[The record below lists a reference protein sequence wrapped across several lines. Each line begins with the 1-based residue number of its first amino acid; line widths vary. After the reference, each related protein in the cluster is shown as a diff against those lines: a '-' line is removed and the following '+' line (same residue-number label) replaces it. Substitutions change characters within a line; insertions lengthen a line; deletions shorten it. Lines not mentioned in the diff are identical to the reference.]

1 MVAKKKILFFMWSFS
16 LGGGAEKILS
26 TIVSNLD
33 PEKYDIDILE
43 MEHFDKGYESVPKHV
58 RILKSLQD
66 YRQTRWLRAF
76 LWRMR
81 IYFPRLARRLLVK
94 DDYDVE
100 VSFTIMNPPLLFSK
114 RREVKKISWI
124 HGSIEELLKDS
135 SKRESHRSQLDAA
148 NTIVGISKKT
158 SNSIKEVYP
167 DYTSKLQTIY
177 NGYDFQTILEK
188 SQEKIDIEIAP
199 QSICTIGRIEE
210 NKGSDRVVEVIR
222 LLHQEGKNYHLYFI
236 GAGDMEEELKKR
248 VKEYGIEDYVHFLGY
263 QKNPYQYLSQT
274 KVLLSMSKQEKID
287 IEIAPQSICTIGRIE
302 ENKGS
307 DRVVEVIRL
316 LHQEG
321 KNYHLYFIG
330 AGDMEEEL
338 KKRVKEYGIEDY
350 VHFLGYQKNPYQYLS
365 QTKVLLSMS
374 KQEGFPGV
382 YVEALSLGLPF
393 ISTDVGGAEEL
404 SQEGRFGQIIESNQE
419 AAQAITNYMTS
430 ASNFDV
436 DEASQFIQQF
446 TITKQI
452 EQVEKLLEE

>member
-58 RILKSLQD
+58 RILKSFQD
-66 YRQTRWLRAF
+66 YRQARWLRAL

-81 IYFPRLARRLLVK
+81 IYFPRLTRRLLVK

-114 RREVKKISWI
+114 RKEVKKISWI
-124 HGSIEELLKDS
+124 HGSIEEFLKDS
-135 SKRESHRSQLDAA
+135 SKRESHRRQLDDAD
-148 NTIVGISKKT
+148 TIVGISKKT
-158 SNSIKEVYP
+158 SHSIKEVYP
-167 DYTSKLQTIY
+167 DYASKLQTVY
-177 NGYDFQTILEK
+177 NGYDFKTILEK
-188 SQEKIDIEIAP
+188 SQEKIDIEIEP

-210 NKGSDRVVEVIR
+210 NKGSDRVVEMIR

-236 GAGDMEEELKKR
+236 GAGDMEEELEKR
-248 VKEYGIEDYVHFLGY
+248 VKEYGL
-263 QKNPYQYLSQT
+263 
-274 KVLLSMSKQEKID
+274 
-287 IEIAPQSICTIGRIE
+287 
-302 ENKGS
+302 EN
-307 DRVVEVIRL
+307 
-316 LHQEG
+316 
-321 KNYHLYFIG
+321 
-330 AGDMEEEL
+330 
-338 KKRVKEYGIEDY
+338 Y

-393 ISTDVGGAEEL
+393 VSTDVGGAEEL

-446 TITKQI
+446 TIAKQI

>member
-43 MEHFDKGYESVPKHV
+43 MEHFDKGYESVPKNV

-66 YRQTRWLRAF
+66 YRQARWIRAL

-81 IYFPRLARRLLVK
+81 IYFPRLTRRLLVK

-114 RREVKKISWI
+114 RKEVKKISWI
-124 HGSIEELLKDS
+124 HGSIEEFLKDS
-135 SKRESHRSQLDAA
+135 SKRESHRRQLDAA
-148 NTIVGISKKT
+148 GTIVGISKKT
-158 SNSIKEVYP
+158 SHSIKEVYP
-167 DYTSKLQTIY
+167 DYALKLQTVY
-177 NGYDFQTILEK
+177 NGYDFQSLLEK

-199 QSICTIGRIEE
+199 QSIC
-210 NKGSDRVVEVIR
+210 SDRVVEVIR

-248 VKEYGIEDYVHFLGY
+248 VKEY
-263 QKNPYQYLSQT
+263 
-274 KVLLSMSKQEKID
+274 
-287 IEIAPQSICTIGRIE
+287 
-302 ENKGS
+302 
-307 DRVVEVIRL
+307 
-316 LHQEG
+316 
-321 KNYHLYFIG
+321 
-330 AGDMEEEL
+330 EL
-338 KKRVKEYGIEDY
+338 EDY

-393 ISTDVGGAEEL
+393 VSTDVGGAEEL

-436 DEASQFIQQF
+436 NEASQFIQQF
-446 TITKQI
+446 TIAKQI

>member
-58 RILKSLQD
+58 RILKSFQD
-66 YRQTRWLRAF
+66 YRQARWLRAL

-81 IYFPRLARRLLVK
+81 IYFPRLTRRLLVK

-114 RREVKKISWI
+114 RKEVKKISWI
-124 HGSIEELLKDS
+124 HGSIEEFLKDS
-135 SKRESHRSQLDAA
+135 SKRESHRRQLDDAD
-148 NTIVGISKKT
+148 TIVGISKKT
-158 SNSIKEVYP
+158 SHSIKEVYP
-167 DYTSKLQTIY
+167 DYASKLQTVY
-177 NGYDFQTILEK
+177 NGYDFKTILEK
-188 SQEKIDIEIAP
+188 SQEKIDIEIEP

-236 GAGDMEEELKKR
+236 GAGDMEEELEKR
-248 VKEYGIEDYVHFLGY
+248 VKEYGL
-263 QKNPYQYLSQT
+263 
-274 KVLLSMSKQEKID
+274 
-287 IEIAPQSICTIGRIE
+287 
-302 ENKGS
+302 EN
-307 DRVVEVIRL
+307 
-316 LHQEG
+316 
-321 KNYHLYFIG
+321 
-330 AGDMEEEL
+330 
-338 KKRVKEYGIEDY
+338 Y

-393 ISTDVGGAEEL
+393 VSTDVGGAEEL

-419 AAQAITNYMTS
+419 AAQAISNYMTS

-446 TITKQI
+446 TIAKQI

>member
-1 MVAKKKILFFMWSFS
+1 
-16 LGGGAEKILS
+16 
-26 TIVSNLD
+26 
-33 PEKYDIDILE
+33 

-81 IYFPRLARRLLVK
+81 IYFPRLTRRLLVK

-158 SNSIKEVYP
+158 RNSIKEVYP
-167 DYTSKLQTIY
+167 DYASKLQTIY

-263 QKNPYQYLSQT
+263 QKILISIYLRRKFSCLCLNK
-274 KVLLSMSKQEKID
+274 KV
-287 IEIAPQSICTIGRIE
+287 
-302 ENKGS
+302 
-307 DRVVEVIRL
+307 
-316 LHQEG
+316 
-321 KNYHLYFIG
+321 
-330 AGDMEEEL
+330 
-338 KKRVKEYGIEDY
+338 
-350 VHFLGYQKNPYQYLS
+350 FLECMWRP
-365 QTKVLLSMS
+365 
-374 KQEGFPGV
+374 
-382 YVEALSLGLPF
+382 
-393 ISTDVGGAEEL
+393 
-404 SQEGRFGQIIESNQE
+404 
-419 AAQAITNYMTS
+419 
-430 ASNFDV
+430 
-436 DEASQFIQQF
+436 
-446 TITKQI
+446 
-452 EQVEKLLEE
+452 

>member
-43 MEHFDKGYESVPKHV
+43 MEHFDKGYESVPQHV
-58 RILKSLQD
+58 RMLKSLQD
-66 YRQTRWLRAF
+66 YRQARWIRAF

-81 IYFPRLARRLLVK
+81 IYFPRLTRRLLVK

-114 RREVKKISWI
+114 RKEVKKISWI
-124 HGSIEELLKDS
+124 HGSIEEFLKDS
-135 SKRESHRSQLDAA
+135 SKRKSHRRQLDAA
-148 NTIVGISKKT
+148 DTIVGISKKT
-158 SNSIKEVYP
+158 SHSIKEVYP
-167 DYTSKLQTIY
+167 DYASKLQTVY
-177 NGYDFQTILEK
+177 NGYDFKTILEK
-188 SQEKIDIEIAP
+188 SQEKIDIEITP

-222 LLHQEGKNYHLYFI
+222 LLHQEGKKYHLYFI

-248 VKEYGIEDYVHFLGY
+248 VKEY
-263 QKNPYQYLSQT
+263 
-274 KVLLSMSKQEKID
+274 
-287 IEIAPQSICTIGRIE
+287 
-302 ENKGS
+302 
-307 DRVVEVIRL
+307 
-316 LHQEG
+316 
-321 KNYHLYFIG
+321 
-330 AGDMEEEL
+330 EL
-338 KKRVKEYGIEDY
+338 EDY

-393 ISTDVGGAEEL
+393 VSTDVGGAEEL
-404 SQEGRFGQIIESNQE
+404 SQEGQFGQIIESNQE

-436 DEASQFIQQF
+436 NEASQFIQQF
-446 TITKQI
+446 TIAKQI

>member
-43 MEHFDKGYESVPKHV
+43 MEHFDKGYEFVPKHV
-58 RILKSLQD
+58 RILKSFQD
-66 YRQTRWLRAF
+66 YRQARWLRAL

-81 IYFPRLARRLLVK
+81 IYFPRLTRRLLVK

-114 RREVKKISWI
+114 RKEVKKISWI
-124 HGSIEELLKDS
+124 HGSIEEFLKDS
-135 SKRESHRSQLDAA
+135 SKRESHRRQLDAA
-148 NTIVGISKKT
+148 DTIVGISKKT
-158 SNSIKEVYP
+158 SHSIKEVYP
-167 DYTSKLQTIY
+167 DYASKLQTVY
-177 NGYDFQTILEK
+177 NGYDFKTILEK
-188 SQEKIDIEIAP
+188 AQEKIDIEIEP

-222 LLHQEGKNYHLYFI
+222 LLHQEGKHYHLYFI
-236 GAGDMEEELKKR
+236 GAGDMEEELKKQ
-248 VKEYGIEDYVHFLGY
+248 VKEY
-263 QKNPYQYLSQT
+263 
-274 KVLLSMSKQEKID
+274 
-287 IEIAPQSICTIGRIE
+287 
-302 ENKGS
+302 
-307 DRVVEVIRL
+307 
-316 LHQEG
+316 
-321 KNYHLYFIG
+321 
-330 AGDMEEEL
+330 EL
-338 KKRVKEYGIEDY
+338 EDY

-393 ISTDVGGAEEL
+393 VSTDVGGAEEL

-419 AAQAITNYMTS
+419 AAQAITNYMAS

-436 DEASQFIQQF
+436 NEASQFIQQF
-446 TITKQI
+446 TIAKQI

>member
-1 MVAKKKILFFMWSFS
+1 MWSFS

-66 YRQTRWLRAF
+66 YRQARWLRAL

-81 IYFPRLARRLLVK
+81 IYFPRLTRRLLVK

-114 RREVKKISWI
+114 RKEVKKISWI
-124 HGSIEELLKDS
+124 HGSIEEFLKDS
-135 SKRESHRSQLDAA
+135 SKRESHRRQLDAA
-148 NTIVGISKKT
+148 DTIVGISKKT
-158 SNSIKEVYP
+158 SHSIKEVYP
-167 DYTSKLQTIY
+167 DYASKLQTVY
-177 NGYDFQTILEK
+177 NGYDFKTILEK
-188 SQEKIDIEIAP
+188 SQEKVDIEIEP

-222 LLHQEGKNYHLYFI
+222 LLHQKGKNYHLYFI
-236 GAGDMEEELKKR
+236 GTGDMEEELKKR
-248 VKEYGIEDYVHFLGY
+248 VKEY
-263 QKNPYQYLSQT
+263 
-274 KVLLSMSKQEKID
+274 
-287 IEIAPQSICTIGRIE
+287 
-302 ENKGS
+302 
-307 DRVVEVIRL
+307 
-316 LHQEG
+316 
-321 KNYHLYFIG
+321 
-330 AGDMEEEL
+330 EL
-338 KKRVKEYGIEDY
+338 EDY

-393 ISTDVGGAEEL
+393 VSTDVGGAEEL

-419 AAQAITNYMTS
+419 AARAITNYMTS

-436 DEASQFIQQF
+436 NEASQFIQQF
-446 TITKQI
+446 TIAKQI

>member
-58 RILKSLQD
+58 RILKSFQD
-66 YRQTRWLRAF
+66 YRQARWLRAL

-81 IYFPRLARRLLVK
+81 IYFPRLTRRLLVK

-114 RREVKKISWI
+114 RKEVKKISWI
-124 HGSIEELLKDS
+124 HGSIEEFLKDS
-135 SKRESHRSQLDAA
+135 SKRESHRRQLDDAD
-148 NTIVGISKKT
+148 TIVGISKKT
-158 SNSIKEVYP
+158 SHSIKEVYP
-167 DYTSKLQTIY
+167 DYASKLQTVY
-177 NGYDFQTILEK
+177 NGYDFKTILEK
-188 SQEKIDIEIAP
+188 SQEKIDIEIEP

-236 GAGDMEEELKKR
+236 GAGDMEEELEKR
-248 VKEYGIEDYVHFLGY
+248 VKEYGL
-263 QKNPYQYLSQT
+263 
-274 KVLLSMSKQEKID
+274 
-287 IEIAPQSICTIGRIE
+287 
-302 ENKGS
+302 EN
-307 DRVVEVIRL
+307 
-316 LHQEG
+316 
-321 KNYHLYFIG
+321 
-330 AGDMEEEL
+330 
-338 KKRVKEYGIEDY
+338 Y

-393 ISTDVGGAEEL
+393 VSTDVGGAEEL

-446 TITKQI
+446 TIAKQI

>member
-58 RILKSLQD
+58 GILKSFQD
-66 YRQTRWLRAF
+66 YRQARWLRAL

-81 IYFPRLARRLLVK
+81 IYFPRLTRRLLVK

-114 RREVKKISWI
+114 RKEVKKISWI
-124 HGSIEELLKDS
+124 HGSIEEFLKDS
-135 SKRESHRSQLDAA
+135 SKRESHRRQLNSAD
-148 NTIVGISKKT
+148 TIVGISKKT
-158 SNSIKEVYP
+158 SHSIKEVYP
-167 DYTSKLQTIY
+167 DYASKLQTVY

-188 SQEKIDIEIAP
+188 SQEKIAIEIAP

-248 VKEYGIEDYVHFLGY
+248 VKEYGLEDYVHFLGY
-263 QKNPYQYLSQT
+263 QKNPYQYLSQ
-274 KVLLSMSKQEKID
+274 M
-287 IEIAPQSICTIGRIE
+287 
-302 ENKGS
+302 
-307 DRVVEVIRL
+307 
-316 LHQEG
+316 
-321 KNYHLYFIG
+321 
-330 AGDMEEEL
+330 
-338 KKRVKEYGIEDY
+338 
-350 VHFLGYQKNPYQYLS
+350 
-365 QTKVLLSMS
+365 KVLLSMS

-382 YVEALSLGLPF
+382 YVEALSLGIPF
-393 ISTDVGGAEEL
+393 VSTDVGGAEEL

-436 DEASQFIQQF
+436 NEASQFIQQF
-446 TITKQI
+446 TIAKQI

>member
-66 YRQTRWLRAF
+66 YRQARWLRAL

-81 IYFPRLARRLLVK
+81 IYFPRLTRHLLVK

-114 RREVKKISWI
+114 RKEVKKISWI
-124 HGSIEELLKDS
+124 HGSIEEFLKDS
-135 SKRESHRSQLDAA
+135 SKRESHRRQLDAA
-148 NTIVGISKKT
+148 DTIVGISKKT
-158 SNSIKEVYP
+158 SHSIKEVYP
-167 DYTSKLQTIY
+167 DYASKLQTVY
-177 NGYDFQTILEK
+177 NGYDFKTILEK
-188 SQEKIDIEIAP
+188 SQEKSDIEIEP

-222 LLHQEGKNYHLYFI
+222 LLHQKGKNYHLYFI
-236 GAGDMEEELKKR
+236 GTGDMEEELKKR
-248 VKEYGIEDYVHFLGY
+248 VKEY
-263 QKNPYQYLSQT
+263 
-274 KVLLSMSKQEKID
+274 
-287 IEIAPQSICTIGRIE
+287 
-302 ENKGS
+302 
-307 DRVVEVIRL
+307 
-316 LHQEG
+316 
-321 KNYHLYFIG
+321 
-330 AGDMEEEL
+330 EL
-338 KKRVKEYGIEDY
+338 EDY

-393 ISTDVGGAEEL
+393 VSTDVGGAEEL

-436 DEASQFIQQF
+436 NEASQFIQQF
-446 TITKQI
+446 TIAKQI

>member
-1 MVAKKKILFFMWSFS
+1 MWSFS

-66 YRQTRWLRAF
+66 YRQARWLRAF

-81 IYFPRLARRLLVK
+81 IYFPRLTRRLLVK

-114 RREVKKISWI
+114 RKEVKKISWI
-124 HGSIEELLKDS
+124 HGSIEEFLKDS
-135 SKRESHRSQLDAA
+135 SKRESHRRQLDAA
-148 NTIVGISKKT
+148 DTIVGISKKT
-158 SNSIKEVYP
+158 SHSIKEVYP
-167 DYTSKLQTIY
+167 DYASKLRTVY
-177 NGYDFQTILEK
+177 NGYDFKSILEK
-188 SQEKIDIEIAP
+188 SQEKIDIEISP

-222 LLHQEGKNYHLYFI
+222 LLYQEGKNYHLYFI

-248 VKEYGIEDYVHFLGY
+248 VKEYELEDYVHFLGY
-263 QKNPYQYLSQT
+263 QKNPYQYLSQ
-274 KVLLSMSKQEKID
+274 M
-287 IEIAPQSICTIGRIE
+287 
-302 ENKGS
+302 
-307 DRVVEVIRL
+307 
-316 LHQEG
+316 
-321 KNYHLYFIG
+321 
-330 AGDMEEEL
+330 
-338 KKRVKEYGIEDY
+338 
-350 VHFLGYQKNPYQYLS
+350 
-365 QTKVLLSMS
+365 KVLLSMS

-393 ISTDVGGAEEL
+393 VSTDVGGAEEL
-404 SQEGRFGQIIESNQE
+404 SQEGRFGQIIERNQE

-436 DEASQFIQQF
+436 NEASQFIQQF
-446 TITKQI
+446 TIAKQI

>member
-58 RILKSLQD
+58 RILKSFQD
-66 YRQTRWLRAF
+66 YRQARWLRAL

-81 IYFPRLARRLLVK
+81 IYFPRLTRRLLVK

-114 RREVKKISWI
+114 RKEVKKISWI
-124 HGSIEELLKDS
+124 HGSIEEFLKDS
-135 SKRESHRSQLDAA
+135 SKRESHRRQLDDAD
-148 NTIVGISKKT
+148 TIVGISKKT
-158 SNSIKEVYP
+158 SHSIKEVYP
-167 DYTSKLQTIY
+167 DYASKLQTVY
-177 NGYDFQTILEK
+177 NGYDFKTILEK
-188 SQEKIDIEIAP
+188 SQEKIDIEIEP

-236 GAGDMEEELKKR
+236 GAGDMEKELKKR
-248 VKEYGIEDYVHFLGY
+248 VKEYGL
-263 QKNPYQYLSQT
+263 
-274 KVLLSMSKQEKID
+274 
-287 IEIAPQSICTIGRIE
+287 
-302 ENKGS
+302 EN
-307 DRVVEVIRL
+307 
-316 LHQEG
+316 
-321 KNYHLYFIG
+321 
-330 AGDMEEEL
+330 
-338 KKRVKEYGIEDY
+338 Y

-393 ISTDVGGAEEL
+393 VSTDVGGAEEL

-436 DEASQFIQQF
+436 NEASQFIQQF
-446 TITKQI
+446 TIAKQI